1 MVVLVDNIQFLDK
14 YVDGST
20 DGEVIDALLLLLL
33 LLMTVTVVV
42 AADDEEDAPDITGQH
57 KVAL

>member
-1 MVVLVDNIQFLDK
+1 MDNIQFLDK

-20 DGEVIDALLLLLL
+20 DGEVIDAILLLLLL
-33 LLMTVTVVV
+33 LILMTVSVVV